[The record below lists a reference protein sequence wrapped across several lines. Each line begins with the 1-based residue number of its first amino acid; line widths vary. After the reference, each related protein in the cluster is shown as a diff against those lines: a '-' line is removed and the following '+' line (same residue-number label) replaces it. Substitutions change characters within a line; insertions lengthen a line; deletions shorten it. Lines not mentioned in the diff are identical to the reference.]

1 MANNTIYIQWQNL
14 EPEEQNFYL
23 EFHRPL
29 INNIR
34 EIPDNEELIYYG
46 ACVPTEA
53 HINGVCDTGDRLT
66 RTLNFRL
73 TVGQR
78 NAIIDWIQVNRP
90 DHPDPI
96 IYNVA
101 N

>member
-1 MANNTIYIQWQNL
+1 MANITHIQWQDL

-29 INNIR
+29 VNNVR
-34 EIPDNEELIYYG
+34 EIPENEELIYYDS
-46 ACVPTEA
+46 CVPTEQ
-53 HINGVCDTGDRLT
+53 HINAVCDTGDRLV
-66 RTLNFRL
+66 RTVNFRL

-78 NAIIDWIQVNRP
+78 NAIIDWIQANEP
-90 DHPDPI
+90 DHPYPI

-101 N
+101 Q

>member
-1 MANNTIYIQWQNL
+1 MANITHIQWQDL

-29 INNIR
+29 VDNVRDNP
-34 EIPDNEELIYYG
+34 ENEELIYYG
-46 ACVPTEA
+46 SCVPTEQ
-53 HINGVCDTGDRLT
+53 HINAVCDTGDRLV
-66 RTLNFRL
+66 RTVNFRL
-73 TVGQR
+73 TPGQR
-78 NAIIDWIQVNRP
+78 NAIIDWIQANEP

-101 N
+101 Q